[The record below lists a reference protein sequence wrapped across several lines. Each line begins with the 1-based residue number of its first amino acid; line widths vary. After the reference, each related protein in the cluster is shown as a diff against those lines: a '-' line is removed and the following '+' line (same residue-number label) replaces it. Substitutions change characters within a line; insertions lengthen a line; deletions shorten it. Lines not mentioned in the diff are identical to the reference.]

1 MESDRILTY
10 MHPVLSTSVSW
21 FGSRRVVAASL
32 AVWFSLLT
40 LAGTL
45 IHSHTG
51 GDRLHSHTTAPGNDS
66 GSGPSHRHRTLF
78 GCDLGSDCLGS
89 GASHLADGSDPTN
102 PTASA
107 TPDLEVPLD
116 LGDAPFLVVE
126 LPLTK
131 ATSPLVIGST
141 TLCPVSRHTVSGVLL
156 I

>member
-1 MESDRILTY
+1 MN
-10 MHPVLSTSVSW
+10 PVLSASVSW
-21 FGSRRVVAASL
+21 FGSRRFVATSLVV
-32 AVWFSLLT
+32 WCSLLT

-45 IHSHTG
+45 IHSHVG
-51 GDRLHSHTTAPGNDS
+51 GDRFHSHTTAPGSDS

-78 GCDLGSDCLGS
+78 GYDLGSDCLAS
-89 GASHLADGSDPTN
+89 GDSHLADGSDPTN
-102 PTASA
+102 PT
-107 TPDLEVPLD
+107 PDAVANLDVPPGID
-116 LGDAPFLVVE
+116 CVPFLVVE